1 MGLGITAQP
10 PGLACIEVT
19 QLYAQLGWKNPP
31 V

>member
-1 MGLGITAQP
+1 MGLGVTAQP

-19 QLYAQLGWKNPP
+19 QLYAPVGVEEPP